1 MLVAEN
7 ISYQVSGI
15 SLLSDVSVNMQMGEL
30 SVILGPNGAGKST
43 LIKNLSGEYKCTEG
57 EVFVDK
63 IALNEWNNALLA
75 SRRSVVTQF
84 NSVNFPFS
92 VSEIVMMGLLHSAN
106 ESDYDQQITQVEKIM
121 DELDVLDLQQR
132 QYSTLSGGEQQRV
145 AIARALVQVMHAA
158 NEDQSCYLLLDEPTA
173 SLDLKHQHA
182 LMKLLRRKAS
192 ENFCVVAIL
201 HDINL
206 AIQYADS
213 VTLLKDGKVIVSG
226 DPREII
232 TSEIMENVFSI
243 RGQMETLV
251 DGSHRFYVLD

>member
-1 MLVAEN
+1 MIVAEN
-7 ISYQVSGI
+7 ISYQVS
-15 SLLSDVSVNMQMGEL
+15 SVNLLADVTVDMKMGSL

-43 LIKNLSGEYKCTEG
+43 LIKNLSGQYKCTG
-57 EVFVDK
+57 GKVYVDK
-63 IALNEWNNALLA
+63 INIDEWNNALLA

-84 NSVNFPFS
+84 NSVSFPFS

-106 ESDYDQQITQVEKIM
+106 GAESAKEIEQVEEIM
-121 DELDVLDLQQR
+121 EELDVLDLLQR

-145 AIARALVQVMHAA
+145 AIARALVQLMHAA
-158 NEDQSCYLLLDEPTA
+158 NQDKSCYLLLDEPTA

-192 ENFCVVAIL
+192 NNFCVVAIL

-213 VTLLKDGKVIVSG
+213 VILLKDGKLIISG
-226 DPREII
+226 NPREII
-232 TSEIMENVFSI
+232 TSEIMEKVFSI
-243 RGQMETLV
+243 HGQIETLA
-251 DGSHRFYVLD
+251 DGSQRFYVTN